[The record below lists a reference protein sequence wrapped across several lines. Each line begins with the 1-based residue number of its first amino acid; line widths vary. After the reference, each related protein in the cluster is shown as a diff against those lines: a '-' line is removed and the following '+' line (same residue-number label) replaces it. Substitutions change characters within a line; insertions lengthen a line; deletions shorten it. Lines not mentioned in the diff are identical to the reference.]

1 MSSNTRTIGVLIGSL
16 RAASFTRRLSHALRP
31 LAPPALRLEVI
42 EIGAL
47 PLYNQ
52 DLETATPPE
61 SWARFRNQVR
71 AADALLFLTPEY
83 NRSIPAPLKNAIDV
97 GSRPKGHAVYDGK
110 PAAVISL
117 SPGALGGFGANHH
130 LRQCLMCLNVAT
142 MPAPEAYIG
151 GADKL
156 FDAED
161 TIVVEST
168 RQFLV
173 QFMQSFAAWIGHTGR
188 FPAN

>member
-1 MSSNTRTIGVLIGSL
+1 MSSNIRTIGVLIGSL
-16 RAASFTRRLSHALRP
+16 RAASFTRRMAHALRP
-31 LAPPALRLEVI
+31 LAPPALQLEVI
-42 EIGAL
+42 EIGEL

-61 SWARFRNQVR
+61 SWVRFRGQVR

-83 NRSIPAPLKNAIDV
+83 NRSIPSALKNAIDV
-97 GSRPKGHAVYDGK
+97 GSRPKSSNVYDGK

-117 SPGALGGFGANHH
+117 SPGVLGGFGANHH

-161 TIVVEST
+161 AIVVEST
-168 RQFLV
+168 RQFLT
-173 QFMQSFAAWIGHTGR
+173 QFLNRFAEWVEQTGR
-188 FPAN
+188 FPRN